1 MKNVKKYLLFA
12 AIGTVLTAYKADG
25 TRQSDNG
32 QQSEYLEQI
41 QETLSDFLDNAH
53 EVQLDIIS
61 QDDHD
66 ANDELVSLSARNKFI
81 VGVHAGTDIGAA
93 MPVPLGEA
101 LGSNDIINFT
111 PCLKPGIG
119 ISLTRVINNR
129 WSATLE
135 TTYKT
140 VALDAIAWVENQT
153 FYDRNS
159 EPPVWISF
167 RGTTKIEMTFPM
179 IEVPLFARYTFKEGG
194 SRILLGGYYARVINA
209 KFLVA
214 PQKGMLF
221 NVVEGIPDYENPRG
235 FISPDAPY
243 IQNFSDAMSM
253 WDAGV
258 MMGYE
263 QRIFSP
269 RLLLSGRFS
278 MGYNNIFHKN
288 KRYLD
293 FKMQH
298 LRGTLTLS
306 YLFFNK

>member
-1 MKNVKKYLLFA
+1 MKITFLNHQEQLKKIKKALFFIA
-12 AIGTVLTAYKADG
+12 TGVVVCITDG
-25 TRQSDNG
+25 IAQSNSEDN
-32 QQSEYLEQI
+32 
-41 QETLSDFLDNAH
+41 
-53 EVQLDIIS
+53 
-61 QDDHD
+61 
-66 ANDELVSLSARNKFI
+66 NDEQRSKFI

-93 MPVPLGEA
+93 MPMPLGEA
-101 LGSNDIINFT
+101 LGSSDKINFT
-111 PCLKPGIG
+111 PHLKPAIG
-119 ISLTRVINNR
+119 MSITKIINNH

-135 TTYKT
+135 ATYKT

-179 IEVPLFARYTFKEGG
+179 IEVPLFARYTFQGG
-194 SRILLGGYYARVINA
+194 GRRILLGGYYARVIDA
-209 KFLVA
+209 KFVVA

-221 NVVEGIPDYENPRG
+221 NVVDGIPDYDNSG
-235 FISPDAPY
+235 GVISPDAPY
-243 IQNFSDAMSM
+243 TQNFSDAMSI

-258 MMGYE
+258 TLGYE

-278 MGYNNIFHKN
+278 MGFNNVFHKD

-298 LRGTLTLS
+298 VRGTLTLS
-306 YLFFNK
+306 YLLVNK